1 MTVNTREYQPLADR
15 MRPHALVDFVGQEE
29 VVGKGKLLRRLIEQK
44 EISSLIF
51 WGPPGVGKTTL
62 AHLIARKLEA
72 EFVALSAVESG
83 KKELQAIIAK
93 AKEDQRYGKRT
104 LLFIDEIHRWNKA
117 QQDALLPYV
126 EKGIVTLIGA
136 TTENPS
142 FEIIGAL
149 LSRSQVIVLKK
160 LSSKDIVQII
170 ERALVDKERGLGGL
184 NIKIDQEA
192 IELLAELSGG
202 DARVALNAIEVAV
215 KSNKGGK
222 EEVSGK
228 TKVETPPNHPLSARG
243 RIRLESGRGEGQF
256 IINKNDI
263 KEALQKT
270 HLVFDKQ
277 GEEFYNVISAL
288 HKSMRGSDP
297 NAALYWLA
305 RMLEGGADPLYIARR
320 VVRFAS
326 EDIGMANSEAL
337 VQAVVAYQACHWI
350 GMPECT
356 VHLAQAVVYCAKSK
370 KSNLLYTAYG
380 KAAEDAR
387 NTSHLGVPL
396 HIRNA
401 PTKLMKELKY
411 GKGYKYNPDYK
422 KEVDQEYLP
431 EELRG
436 RDYFS

>member
-1 MTVNTREYQPLADR
+1 MKYSNIYQPLADR
-15 MRPHALVDFVGQEE
+15 MRPRTLDEFVGQEE
-29 VVGKGKLLRRLIEQK
+29 VLGEGKLLRRLLEQK
-44 EISSLIF
+44 EISSIIF

-62 AHLIARKLEA
+62 AHIIARELVA
-72 EFVALSAVESG
+72 TFVPLSAVESG
-83 KKELQAIIAK
+83 KKELQTIIAQ
-93 AKEDQRYGKRT
+93 AKEDQTYGRHT

-160 LSSKDIVQII
+160 LSDDDIVHII
-170 ERALVDKERGLGGL
+170 EGAIHDPDRGLGEM
-184 NIKIDQEA
+184 NIKIDDQA
-192 IELLAELSGG
+192 VALLAELSAG
-202 DARVALNAIEVAV
+202 DARVALNALEVAV
-215 KSNKGGK
+215 KSKSAIGDRAI
-222 EEVSGK
+222 
-228 TKVETPPNHPLSARG
+228 VEISREA
-243 RIRLESGRGEGQF
+243 
-256 IINKNDI
+256 I

-288 HKSMRGSDP
+288 HKSMRGSDV

-305 RMLEGGADPLYIARR
+305 RMLEGGADPLYVARR

-326 EDIGMANSEAL
+326 EDIGLANSEAL
-337 VQAVVAYQACHWI
+337 VQAVAAYQACHYL

-356 VHLAQAVVYCAKSK
+356 VHLAQAVVYCAKAN
-370 KSNLLYTAYG
+370 KSNLLYVAYSRAAQDA
-380 KAAEDAR
+380 KA
-387 NTSHLGVPL
+387 TSHLGVPL

-401 PTKLMKELKY
+401 PTKLMKDLKY
-411 GKGYKYNPDYK
+411 GKGYKYNPDYD
-422 KEVDQEYLP
+422 EPVEQEYFP
-431 EELRG
+431 DELKG
-436 RDYFS
+436 KNYFARE